1 MSSLSFP
8 AQAALFRRARRL
20 AVRSP
25 LRTLWTGFLVFLAVA
40 AGVALMSRT
49 WGHYLHTQS
58 VEGAFGA
65 ADAVYSGSA
74 PSPEAVTA
82 ASESLQG
89 QLPAG
94 STMAT
99 EQVTEGGIVVAAHST
114 ESATEASGSVAASVS
129 EAHLADW
136 SNPLLRGVVR
146 LIDGRLPKDGE
157 AVITP
162 DVARQTGL
170 DVGDDMELLGSVGS
184 LRVVGIATI
193 GNFGAPA
200 FATTPASLR
209 PVSGSVG
216 GPSVGVRMYA
226 SVPAG
231 AQVPVPA
238 TTPGGIGGT
247 VLLGQPAVR
256 DAAHTAPGAFVGV
269 PGATAPVWTLI
280 AFLAGIVGLVGLLAG
295 AAFGIG
301 ASRRMRATGLLS
313 ANGADRAQ
321 LAASAASEAVVVA
334 LPASVVAVG
343 AVVAVDALWAR
354 FKLPGW
360 VAMLDASI
368 PPIWA
373 LLAVV
378 AAVVAAAVGAVLF
391 SRSVR
396 RLSSS
401 ALLDGRG
408 VGGSGTAHG
417 RRPERLAWY
426 GWLGLGVML
435 WIGWYA
441 TVGFV
446 ATRRTAIGS
455 LAAGVAVVLWAAC
468 AFGALRIV
476 RLVLRRD
483 PIGRLVDRDLRR
495 RRVGSTAAILVVATW
510 VFLAVTATA
519 TDWFT
524 AFGTERPDSVAVT
537 SGQPATPTTTGVTSE
552 SVPTISV
559 PEPSGAVLISPPV
572 GDTNTGGV
580 RTLGWVVAGQK
591 PSTTAIPRA
600 AVPLVTTVPDGIA
613 ADLADSGL
621 STHHAVL
628 GTWTGP
634 CPVCPSGF
642 TPTALVL
649 DSAVG
654 IGLPQST
661 VDLLQQGFAVTSFDV
676 DGVEDQ
682 RVAGVGV
689 RVGDVPLGAS
699 AVVLASSI
707 VDGSNLSNPQGVLV
721 GDSTGLSDEQAAK
734 VLGIVRSAGLQVDS
748 RTPRLS
754 QVQPD
759 DGTPA
764 PADPPA
770 DWVVWPWLV
779 VLLGVTLVATAAHRR
794 EHSEAA
800 RVLRV
805 IGANPRSGRR
815 LVSLTAGSLAGVG
828 VGMGLTAAFVV
839 LVVTAAR
846 HGSSAPGS
854 GGIGFDFDRLWNRQ
868 ASMVL
873 LAALVVPVVVALL
886 ARLIPPYRAV
896 GGPDGPMPS

>member
-1 MSSLSFP
+1 
-8 AQAALFRRARRL
+8 
-20 AVRSP
+20 
-25 LRTLWTGFLVFLAVA
+25 
-40 AGVALMSRT
+40 
-49 WGHYLHTQS
+49 
-58 VEGAFGA
+58 
-65 ADAVYSGSA
+65 
-74 PSPEAVTA
+74 
-82 ASESLQG
+82 
-89 QLPAG
+89 
-94 STMAT
+94 MAT

-378 AAVVAAAVGAVLF
+378 AAVAAAAVGAVLF
-391 SRSVR
+391 SRPVR
-396 RLSSS
+396 RVSSS

-408 VGGSGTAHG
+408 VGDATGAQG
-417 RRPERLAWY
+417 RRPERLVWY

-446 ATRRTAIGS
+446 ATRRTTIGS

-468 AFGALRIV
+468 AFGALRIL

-510 VFLAVTATA
+510 VFVAVAATA

-524 AFGTERPDSVAVT
+524 AFGTERPDSVTVA
-537 SGQPATPTTTGVTSE
+537 SGQSGSPTTTVITSE
-552 SVPTISV
+552 TVPTVSA
-559 PEPSGAVLISPPV
+559 PESSGAVMISPPA
-572 GDTNTGGV
+572 GNTNSEGV
-580 RTLGWVVAGQK
+580 ASLGWVVAGAET
-591 PSTTAIPRA
+591 PTTAAPPA
-600 AVPLVTTVPDGIA
+600 SAPLVASVPDGIA
-613 ADLADSGL
+613 AELSEAGL
-621 STHHAVL
+621 TTRHGVL

-634 CPVCPSGF
+634 CPVCNGF

-661 VDLLQQGFAVTSFDV
+661 VDLLQQGYAVTPFDI

-682 RVAGVGV
+682 RIAGVAV
-689 RVGDVPLGAS
+689 RVGDVPVGAA

-707 VDGSNLSNPQGVLV
+707 SDQSNLSNPRGVLV
-721 GDSTGLSDEQAAK
+721 GDSTDLTAEQGSK
-734 VLGIVRSAGLQVDS
+734 VLGIVRSAGLELDS
-748 RTPRLS
+748 RTSRLS
-754 QVQPD
+754 EVQAD
-759 DGTPA
+759 DGTPT

-815 LVSLTAGSLAGVG
+815 LASLTAGSLAGVG

-868 ASMVL
+868 ASLVL
-873 LAALVVPVVVALL
+873 VAALVVPVVVALL